1 MERRTGNEES
11 TDTKTSCYSLLY
23 LSVLLLST
31 ILVTTNIKNN
41 CLVMYY
47 IGLWVEL
54 EAWKFNEGMNVLY
67 NVPISKKEK
76 DKYYI

>member
-1 MERRTGNEES
+1 
-11 TDTKTSCYSLLY
+11 
-23 LSVLLLST
+23 
-31 ILVTTNIKNN
+31 
-41 CLVMYY
+41 MYY